1 MQSEI
6 VRIAH
11 LSDPHFG
18 AGGNTAVWDTLVDF
32 LCKKVC
38 PELVLITGD
47 LVNTPT
53 KKHFARVQA
62 ALEELNTGLG
72 GSPGQNKKYI
82 VCAGNH
88 DRHIFGNAIPGKKA
102 SKKFDGANFGCPPLS
117 NPHVRWLG
125 SSPHRWKV
133 RVASVDSSVRAR
145 YSAQAFLDS
154 TELAHLRALK
164 DWRDPDGPPYLV
176 LLLMHHHLLPLP
188 AVEATSQ
195 SASDVFRLTS
205 AVNPGT
211 ILENLAASLVDI
223 VLHGHEHKRHLARYA
238 SYQPNS
244 GQVAIVAAASATGME
259 TKKGWTAANASFN
272 LLELRPDR
280 SVWIS
285 EGKYASADGWK
296 IAADSAVE
304 LLDSTALRHNRFT
317 RALHL
322 SRKEMQHQQ
331 NQDLFQS
338 NDKKQQSEWQKH
350 IILTERRDA
359 IVTEKRTEWPIRG
372 GAFSFQIS
380 KQYRHSAR
388 SKSDDRACSFSN

>member
-1 MQSEI
+1 MALRRAQLQSEI

-133 RVASVDSSVRAR
+133 RVASVDLSVRAR
-145 YSAQAFLDS
+145 YSAQAFLDQ
-154 TELAHLRALK
+154 R
-164 DWRDPDGPPYLV
+164 
-176 LLLMHHHLLPLP
+176 
-188 AVEATSQ
+188 
-195 SASDVFRLTS
+195 
-205 AVNPGT
+205 N
-211 ILENLAASLVDI
+211 
-223 VLHGHEHKRHLARYA
+223 
-238 SYQPNS
+238 
-244 GQVAIVAAASATGME
+244 
-259 TKKGWTAANASFN
+259 
-272 LLELRPDR
+272 
-280 SVWIS
+280 
-285 EGKYASADGWK
+285 
-296 IAADSAVE
+296 
-304 LLDSTALRHNRFT
+304 
-317 RALHL
+317 
-322 SRKEMQHQQ
+322 
-331 NQDLFQS
+331 
-338 NDKKQQSEWQKH
+338 
-350 IILTERRDA
+350 
-359 IVTEKRTEWPIRG
+359 WPISALSKI
-372 GAFSFQIS
+372 GATQMGLHIW
-380 KQYRHSAR
+380 
-388 SKSDDRACSFSN
+388 CCC